1 MNGEITRNQLVD
13 LLKSLVKE
21 GRTSTL
27 YVHTDDNHLIAIGVD
42 RGEIVSLICGP
53 KQGERAIPL
62 IRQMRTG
69 TYRLDDSVTP
79 HRRFGARLPSSDAL
93 LSLLTEE
100 GDTQVSDCQWVQDV
114 LCKVLADY
122 MGPIAPLV
130 CRDTVQ
136 AAGGIDSPEKVKRVV
151 EDLAQEIESV
161 AEADRFRAQ
170 AQAEL
175 GNLIG

>member
-13 LLKSLVKE
+13 LLKGLVKD
-21 GRTSTL
+21 GRSSTI
-27 YVHTDDNHLIAIGVD
+27 YVHTDDNHLIAVGVD

-62 IRQMRTG
+62 IRKMRTG
-69 TYRLDDSVTP
+69 TYRVDDAVTP
-79 HRRFGARLPSSDAL
+79 HRRFGAKLPSSDAL
-93 LSLLTEE
+93 LSLLAED
-100 GDTQVSDCQWVQDV
+100 GDIGVSDCQWVQEV

-130 CRDTVQ
+130 CRDTVK
-136 AAGGIDSPEKVKRVV
+136 AAGGIDSPEQVKRVV
-151 EDLAQEIESV
+151 EDLAQEIDNL
-161 AEADRFRAQ
+161 AEAERFRAQ

-175 GNLIG
+175 GSLLG